1 MKKGLLI
8 LIGLL
13 FVTSFTSCKKEEKV
27 AEPTKEELLQKH
39 IWKGVEAVAYD
50 ASGNET
56 GRQAIPQF
64 EMLFA
69 VNNDY
74 FLYDSGDLDGYG
86 DWIYVKGD
94 PDIIKLTPSSS
105 RPAPSILKVGDIN
118 FRSPLQTMDLKVDKL
133 TENDFVFY
141 IEDGSNKIVYTL
153 KK

>member
-27 AEPTKEELLQKH
+27 EPTKQELLQEH
-39 IWKGVEAVAYD
+39 VWKGIDFVEYD
-50 ASGNET
+50 ASGTEVRRESMAQNE
-56 GRQAIPQF
+56 F
-64 EMLFA
+64 LFA

-74 FLYDSGDLDGYG
+74 FIYDNGDISGYG
-86 DWIYVKGD
+86 DWAYTTGS
-94 PDIIKLTPSSS
+94 PDIIKLTPNSS